1 MAGNQDRTARAEAWL
16 DEAFSRLAATVDA
29 LIAVVTDPEAKA
41 DQINEAEKR
50 AKAIGV
56 VARTVRATAALAA
69 PLSRARPQAPDQE
82 DDMRDDERDDSP
94 ENLERIRA
102 ELESRLDSLHAVIE
116 KKRLAEESVEG
127 RASPGPPDSIWAA

>member
-1 MAGNQDRTARAEAWL
+1 MAGNQDRAARGEAWL
-16 DEAFSRLAATVDA
+16 GETFGALAACVDRM
-29 LIAVVTDPEAKA
+29 IATVTDPDATTE
-41 DQINEAEKR
+41 QISEAEKR

-69 PLSRARPQAPDQE
+69 PLSRPRQTPDQE
-82 DDMRDDERDDSP
+82 DDMRGDERDDSP

-116 KKRLAEESVEG
+116 TKRLAEESVEG
-127 RASPGPPDSIWAA
+127 RAAPGPPDAIWAA